1 MLKEKL
7 IKKEPFDGKIVIVS
21 GGSTGMGKATA
32 KNIVQLGGSVCIIAR
47 NVENLKKAV
56 KEIESLKTNDKQ
68 FVEMISCDTTKIE
81 QLKPLLAEFIEKH
94 RVPDYLFNFVGY
106 ALPDYIENYKLED
119 FQKQI
124 DGNYYGQLI
133 PTLIMLPYFMKD
145 KKGYIAFV
153 SSAVC
158 YYPLIGYAA
167 YAPAKYAILG
177 LTEILRNELKPY
189 NINVSILFPPDTDTP
204 SFERENKTKPKET
217 LIMSERS
224 KIYSP
229 EEIADAFVEGILKKK
244 YTILPGVSKLAW
256 RMFRHFPKL
265 IHWITD
271 RDLKKV
277 RKKLG
282 KE

>member
-7 IKKEPFDGKIVIVS
+7 IKKQPFDGKIVIVS

-68 FVEMISCDTTKIE
+68 FVEMISCDTTEME
-81 QLKPLLAEFIEKH
+81 QLKLLLIEFIEKH

-124 DGNYYGQLI
+124 NGNYYGQLI

-145 KKGYIAFV
+145 KKGYITFV
-153 SSAVC
+153 SSLVC
-158 YYPLIGYAA
+158 YYPFIGYAA

-189 NINVSILFPPDTDTP
+189 NINVSILFPSDTDTP
-204 SFERENKTKPKET
+204 SFERENKTKPKECF
-217 LIMSERS
+217 IMSERS

-244 YTILPGVSKLAW
+244 YAILPGVSKLAW

-265 IHWITD
+265 IHWMTD
-271 RDLKKV
+271 RDLKKA

>member
-7 IKKEPFDGKIVIVS
+7 IKKQPFDGRIVIVS

-47 NVENLKKAV
+47 NAENLKKAV
-56 KEIESLKTNDKQ
+56 KEIESLKTNNKQ
-68 FVEMISCDTTKIE
+68 FVEMISCDTTEME
-81 QLKPLLAEFIEKH
+81 QLKLLLIEFIEKY

-145 KKGYIAFV
+145 KKGYITFV

-189 NINVSILFPPDTDTP
+189 NINISILFPSDTDTP
-204 SFERENKTKPKET
+204 SFERENKTKPKEC

-229 EEIADAFVEGILKKK
+229 EEIADAFVKGILKKK
-244 YTILPGVSKLAW
+244 YAILPGVSKLAW

-271 RDLKKV
+271 RDLKKA

>member
-7 IKKEPFDGKIVIVS
+7 IKKQPFDGKIVIVS

-124 DGNYYGQLI
+124 DG
-133 PTLIMLPYFMKD
+133 
-145 KKGYIAFV
+145 
-153 SSAVC
+153 
-158 YYPLIGYAA
+158 
-167 YAPAKYAILG
+167 
-177 LTEILRNELKPY
+177 
-189 NINVSILFPPDTDTP
+189 
-204 SFERENKTKPKET
+204 
-217 LIMSERS
+217 
-224 KIYSP
+224 
-229 EEIADAFVEGILKKK
+229 
-244 YTILPGVSKLAW
+244 
-256 RMFRHFPKL
+256 
-265 IHWITD
+265 
-271 RDLKKV
+271 
-277 RKKLG
+277 
-282 KE
+282 